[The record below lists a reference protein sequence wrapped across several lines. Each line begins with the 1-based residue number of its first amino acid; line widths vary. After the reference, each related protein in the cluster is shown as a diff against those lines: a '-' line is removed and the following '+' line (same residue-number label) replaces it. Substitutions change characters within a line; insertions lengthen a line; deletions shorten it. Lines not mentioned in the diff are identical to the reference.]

1 MFTVSVCS
9 LKGGVGKTSV
19 TLGLAS
25 AALHQGVNA
34 LVIDL
39 DPQGDSTLGLLGE
52 PAEGPDIAEVISSAR
67 TETIDRAIR
76 PTPWSEGASSHLDI
90 IPGTHRSSVVDSPAP
105 AAREVRRLRDAL
117 EKRSHHYDLVL
128 IDCPPSLNG
137 LTQMA
142 LAASDRSLVVCEP
155 GFFAVTAADRALKLA
170 AELHDDGLAPRLSPL
185 GLVVNRYRP
194 RSVEHQYRLAELREL
209 FGPLILDP
217 VIEERVGLQQAQG
230 GAVPLHRYE
239 GASGARLTEDFDALL
254 RTVLA
259 VKGGTAE
266 ARIPTTETPTTETST
281 TQAQAPAT
289 GTQAPTAPAD
299 APSASD
305 NGAPQQS

>member
-25 AALHQGVNA
+25 AALHTGVNT

-52 PAEGPDIAEVISSAR
+52 PAAGSDIAEVISSAR
-67 TETIDRAIR
+67 TATVDRAIV
-76 PTPWSEGASSHLDI
+76 PTPWSKDASSHVDI
-90 IPGTHRSSVVDSPAP
+90 IAGTHRSALVDSPSP
-105 AAREVRRLRDAL
+105 TPRELRRLRDAL
-117 EKRSHHYDLVL
+117 DRRSYQYDLVL

-142 LAASDRSLVVCEP
+142 LAASDRALVVCEP

-170 AELHDDGLAPRLSPL
+170 VEMNEDGLAPRLRPL

-194 RSVEHQYRLAELREL
+194 RSVEHQYRLAELRDL
-209 FGPLILDP
+209 FGDLVLDP

-230 GAVPLHRYE
+230 GAVPLHLYE
-239 GASGARLTEDFDALL
+239 GASGKRLTEDFDALL
-254 RTVLA
+254 
-259 VKGGTAE
+259 
-266 ARIPTTETPTTETST
+266 ARLMDSR
-281 TQAQAPAT
+281 QY
-289 GTQAPTAPAD
+289 
-299 APSASD
+299 S
-305 NGAPQQS
+305 

>member
-1 MFTVSVCS
+1 MFTVSICS

-25 AALHQGVNA
+25 AALHQGVNV

-39 DPQGDSTLGLLGE
+39 DPQGDATLGLLGE
-52 PAEGPDIAEVISSAR
+52 PGATPDVAEVISSVR

-90 IPGTHRSSVVDSPAP
+90 IPGSHRSSVVDSPAP
-105 AAREVRRLRDAL
+105 APRDVRRLREAL
-117 EKRSHHYDLVL
+117 DKRTHQYDLVL

-142 LAASDRSLVVCEP
+142 LAASDRALVVCEP
-155 GFFAVTAADRALKLA
+155 GFFAVTAADRALKLT
-170 AELHDDGLAPRLSPL
+170 AEMREDGLAPRLRPL
-185 GLVVNRYRP
+185 GLAVNRYRP
-194 RSVEHQYRLAELREL
+194 RSVEHQYRLAELRDL
-209 FGPLILDP
+209 FGDLVLEP

-239 GASGARLTEDFDALL
+239 GASGKRLTEDFDALL
-254 RTVLA
+254 KTVLDSR
-259 VKGGTAE
+259 E
-266 ARIPTTETPTTETST
+266 RS
-281 TQAQAPAT
+281 
-289 GTQAPTAPAD
+289 
-299 APSASD
+299 
-305 NGAPQQS
+305 

>member
-1 MFTVSVCS
+1 MFIVSVCS

-25 AALHQGVNA
+25 AALHQEVNT

-52 PAEGPDIAEVISSAR
+52 PSTTMDIAEVLSSPR
-67 TETIDRAIR
+67 TETVDRSIMS
-76 PTPWSEGASSHLDI
+76 TPWSTEASSHLDV
-90 IPGTHRSSVVDSPAP
+90 IPGSSRSSLMDSPTP
-105 AAREVRRLRDAL
+105 NPRDVRRLREAL
-117 EKRSHHYDLVL
+117 EKRTHQYDLVL

-142 LAASDRSLVVCEP
+142 LAASDRSLVVAEP
-155 GFFAVTAADRALKLA
+155 GFFAVTAADRALKLST
-170 AELHDDGLAPRLSPL
+170 EMREDGIAPRLQPL

-194 RSVEHQYRLAELREL
+194 RSVEHQYRLAELRDL
-209 FGPLILDP
+209 FGEAVLEP

-239 GASGARLTEDFDALL
+239 GASGKRLTADFDALL
-254 RTVLA
+254 GTVLDS
-259 VKGGTAE
+259 
-266 ARIPTTETPTTETST
+266 RRHS
-281 TQAQAPAT
+281 
-289 GTQAPTAPAD
+289 
-299 APSASD
+299 
-305 NGAPQQS
+305 

>member
-1 MFTVSVCS
+1 MFIVSVCS

-25 AALHQGVNA
+25 AALHQEVNT

-39 DPQGDSTLGLLGE
+39 DPQGDTTLGLLGE
-52 PAEGPDIAEVISSAR
+52 PAATVDIAEVLSSPR
-67 TETIDRAIR
+67 TETIDRSIL
-76 PTPWSEGASSHLDI
+76 PTPWSTGAASHLDM
-90 IPGTHRSSVVDSPAP
+90 IPGSSRSSVMDSPAP
-105 AAREVRRLRDAL
+105 SAKDARRLHEAL
-117 EKRSHHYDLVL
+117 DKRTHQYDLVL

-142 LAASDRSLVVCEP
+142 LAASDRALVVAEP

-170 AELHDDGLAPRLSPL
+170 TEMHEAGTAPRLQPL

-194 RSVEHQYRLAELREL
+194 RSVEHQYRLAELRDL
-209 FGPLILDP
+209 FGDAVLEP

-239 GASGARLTEDFDALL
+239 GASGKRLTEDFDALL
-254 RTVLA
+254 KTVL
-259 VKGGTAE
+259 E
-266 ARIPTTETPTTETST
+266 SRQHS
-281 TQAQAPAT
+281 
-289 GTQAPTAPAD
+289 
-299 APSASD
+299 
-305 NGAPQQS
+305 

>member
-1 MFTVSVCS
+1 MFIVSVCS

-25 AALHQGVNA
+25 AALHQEVNT

-52 PAEGPDIAEVISSAR
+52 PASTVDIAEVLSSPR
-67 TETIDRAIR
+67 TETIDRSILPA
-76 PTPWSEGASSHLDI
+76 PWSADAGSHLDV
-90 IPGTHRSSVVDSPAP
+90 IPGSSRSSVMDAP
-105 AAREVRRLRDAL
+105 SQSAKDVRRLHDAL
-117 EKRSHHYDLVL
+117 DKRTHQYDLVL

-142 LAASDRSLVVCEP
+142 LAASDRALVVAEP

-170 AELHDDGLAPRLSPL
+170 SEMHDDGIAPRLQTL

-209 FGPLILDP
+209 FGDSVLSP

-239 GASGARLTEDFDALL
+239 GASGKRLTEDFDALL
-254 RTVLA
+254 KTVLDS
-259 VKGGTAE
+259 
-266 ARIPTTETPTTETST
+266 RQHS
-281 TQAQAPAT
+281 
-289 GTQAPTAPAD
+289 
-299 APSASD
+299 
-305 NGAPQQS
+305 

>member
-1 MFTVSVCS
+1 MSVCS

-25 AALHQGVNA
+25 AALHQGVNT

-52 PAEGPDIAEVISSAR
+52 PGTSPDVAEVVSSPR
-67 TETIDRAIR
+67 TETVDRAII
-76 PTPWSEGASSHLDI
+76 PVPWSEGAASHLDL
-90 IPGTHRSSVVDSPAP
+90 IPGSNRSTMMDSPSP
-105 AAREVRRLRDAL
+105 SEREVKRLREAL
-117 EKRSHHYDLVL
+117 DKRSHQYDLVL

-142 LAASDRSLVVCEP
+142 LAASDRSLVVSEP

-170 AELHDDGLAPRLSPL
+170 SEMREEGIAPRLMPL

-194 RSVEHQYRLAELREL
+194 RSVEHQYRLAELRDL
-209 FGPLILDP
+209 FGELVLEP

-230 GAVPLHRYE
+230 GAVPLHTYQ
-239 GASGARLTEDFDALL
+239 GASGERLTADFDALL
-254 RTVLA
+254 KTVLDS
-259 VKGGTAE
+259 
-266 ARIPTTETPTTETST
+266 RQHS
-281 TQAQAPAT
+281 
-289 GTQAPTAPAD
+289 
-299 APSASD
+299 
-305 NGAPQQS
+305 

>member
-1 MFTVSVCS
+1 MWRAAPRRGTDPGSRIGRLTSVFTVSVCS

-25 AALHQGVNA
+25 AALHQGVNT

-39 DPQGDSTLGLLGE
+39 DPQGDTTLGLLGE
-52 PAEGPDIAEVISSAR
+52 PATTTDIADVLSSPR
-67 TETIDRAIR
+67 TETVDRAII
-76 PTPWSEGASSHLDI
+76 PTPWSQGAASHLDI
-90 IPGTHRSSVVDSPAP
+90 IPGGHRSVLVDTPAP
-105 AAREVRRLRDAL
+105 GPKDIRRLREAL
-117 EKRSHHYDLVL
+117 DKRTHQWDLVI

-142 LAASDRSLVVCEP
+142 LAASDRSLVVAEP

-170 AELHDDGLAPRLSPL
+170 YEMREEKLAPTLQPL

-209 FGPLILDP
+209 FGDKVLEP

-239 GASGARLTEDFDALL
+239 GASGKRLTEDFDALL
-254 RTVLA
+254 KVVLDSREM
-259 VKGGTAE
+259 VPE
-266 ARIPTTETPTTETST
+266 
-281 TQAQAPAT
+281 
-289 GTQAPTAPAD
+289 
-299 APSASD
+299 
-305 NGAPQQS
+305 QS